1 MNGSFTILLI
11 CIKHIC
17 DIINVI
23 PVNEKIFHSEKKK
36 TTQTDSP
43 LLRVIKSNALFS
55 FSIWPHIQKSILN
68 KNICV
73 LFQHLRTD
81 KKSDM
86 YLCRRGTYSP
96 PLSFF
101 VLFAWYK
108 PSARKKKKKSTRILG
123 ILSSLTSNSFVL
135 WRSYLAA
142 LQVSFSLCLWSLSSN
157 EAAWRG
163 LLEYN
168 INPET
173 SVLTFYALTVDLH
186 CYIHMTVSPY
196 FPEWTTCT
204 RTISSSIREIK
215 SKKYKVPE
223 FSRRL
228 SHSLHANEEK
238 GT

>member
-86 YLCRRGTYSP
+86 YLYRRGTYSP

-108 PSARKKKKKSTRILG
+108 PSARKKKKIHQDTGHTFLFDQQFLCPLKILFGSSPG
-123 ILSSLTSNSFVL
+123 IIFTLPV
-135 WRSYLAA
+135 
-142 LQVSFSLCLWSLSSN
+142 VSFIQWS
-157 EAAWRG
+157 RMKRPFG
-163 LLEYN
+163 IQY
-168 INPET
+168 
-173 SVLTFYALTVDLH
+173 
-186 CYIHMTVSPY
+186 
-196 FPEWTTCT
+196 
-204 RTISSSIREIK
+204 
-215 SKKYKVPE
+215 
-223 FSRRL
+223 
-228 SHSLHANEEK
+228 
-238 GT
+238 

>member
-108 PSARKKKKKSTRILG
+108 PSARKKKK
-123 ILSSLTSNSFVL
+123 
-135 WRSYLAA
+135 
-142 LQVSFSLCLWSLSSN
+142 
-157 EAAWRG
+157 
-163 LLEYN
+163 
-168 INPET
+168 NPPG
-173 SVLTFYALTVDLH
+173 YWA
-186 CYIHMTVSPY
+186 Y
-196 FPEWTTCT
+196 FPLWPAIPLSFEDPIWQLSRYHFHFACGLFHPMKPHEEAFWN
-204 RTISSSIREIK
+204 TILIQ
-215 SKKYKVPE
+215 
-223 FSRRL
+223 RL
-228 SHSLHANEEK
+228 LSLRS
-238 GT
+238 TL